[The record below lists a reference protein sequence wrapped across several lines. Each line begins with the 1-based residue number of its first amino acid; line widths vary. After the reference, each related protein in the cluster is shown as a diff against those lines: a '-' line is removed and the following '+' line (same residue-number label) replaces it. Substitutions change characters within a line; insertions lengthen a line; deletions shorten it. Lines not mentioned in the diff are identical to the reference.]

1 MADDISVRAINQ
13 EILGMEGQNHLINQI
28 IPSIAVIDPASY
40 RLHAMNNRLKF
51 FSVPATSARL
61 GIFAAQKGNQQR
73 AVILLLPPAGTP
85 SRLLICIT
93 QGFDQARDQLDP
105 LGWSNPLSPPFIKF
119 VLLKHV
125 INRFGAQM
133 LAAGS
138 DMALLYIVRAKG
150 KELGPFA
157 KDGAFV
163 LEVLNQLTALTGN
176 AFSFGEVEAFTFSS
190 GVTDF
195 NVFIPAVSSVLN
207 IQAVY
212 GIDPAEA
219 MPISRPGNAVRKQYL
234 SGQTGGPSAGFEFLG
249 MDSWINE
256 WKFPD
261 RMKLPRP
268 WEFNY
273 MHNHVMPSYIL
284 NLALSTP

>member
-1 MADDISVRAINQ
+1 
-13 EILGMEGQNHLINQI
+13 MEGQNHLINQI
-28 IPSIAVIDPASY
+28 IPSIAVINPASY

-51 FSVPATSARL
+51 FSVPSTTGRL
-61 GIFAAQKGNQQR
+61 GIFAAQKGNLQR
-73 AVILLLPPAGTP
+73 AVILLLPSAGTP

-133 LAAGS
+133 LAAGN

-176 AFSFGEVEAFTFSS
+176 AFSFDKVEAFTFSS

-234 SGQTGGPSAGFEFLG
+234 SGQTGGPAAGFEFLG

-273 MHNHVMPSYIL
+273 MHNHVMPTYIL